1 MESAATRLPRSVS
14 YASTKSAS
22 LSNHSSEIPF
32 LDLSIVSSLSCSR
45 AYLPLPSMV
54 LVAAGKPRRLVASL
68 RRSYASIESW
78 RRGRFVDAAGIVR
91 KTARRHDDL
100 LAMLFVAEEVPAW
113 HSNRLNRLTRSPKRY
128 LTESALVG
136 PLLGVDERAVIR
148 NGDLLG
154 RLIDTFVMQ
163 QLRPEVEMSACAPRL
178 HHLRHEGGDREIDI
192 IAELADGRV
201 IGIEVKASSAPKP
214 DEARHLVWLRE
225 QLGDQVA
232 ACVLLPTGPTAYTI
246 VPGVQALPS
255 PACGTQSPAARSA
268 DRGHDVVNPRC
279 LGDVILSVDVLALC
293 WCPL

>member
-100 LAMLFVAEEVPAW
+100 LAMLFVAEEVPAC
-113 HSNRLNRLTRSPKRY
+113 
-128 LTESALVG
+128 
-136 PLLGVDERAVIR
+136 IR
-148 NGDLLG
+148 TGSIVSLG
-154 RLIDTFVMQ
+154 RRSDISPS
-163 QLRPEVEMSACAPRL
+163 LR
-178 HHLRHEGGDREIDI
+178 
-192 IAELADGRV
+192 
-201 IGIEVKASSAPKP
+201 SS
-214 DEARHLVWLRE
+214 
-225 QLGDQVA
+225 
-232 ACVLLPTGPTAYTI
+232 GP
-246 VPGVQALPS
+246 
-255 PACGTQSPAARSA
+255 
-268 DRGHDVVNPRC
+268 
-279 LGDVILSVDVLALC
+279 C
-293 WCPL
+293 WESMNEP